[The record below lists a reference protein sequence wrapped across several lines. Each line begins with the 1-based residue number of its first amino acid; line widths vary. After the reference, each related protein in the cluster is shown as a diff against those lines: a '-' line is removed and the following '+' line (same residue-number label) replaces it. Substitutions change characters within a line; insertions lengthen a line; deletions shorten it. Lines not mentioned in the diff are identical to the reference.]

1 MTPQIKLPAALELEY
16 QRWSDFLHHEVH
28 FAWEGSE
35 AHTAEHCAR
44 VLLIALLL
52 SQQLELEPQLR
63 AVLALACVFH
73 DSRRHDDGLDV
84 GHGQR
89 AADYYREYCQ
99 AHELTCDKRAYL
111 IMAYHDRNDALGE
124 AELMELPSGVL
135 LYHLFKDADALDRL
149 RFGPFDLDVRYL
161 RTEAAR
167 TLYPQV
173 RSWWLPLWRTAWPQ
187 INWDEG

>member
-16 QRWSDFLHHEVH
+16 QRWSDFLRHEVH

-35 AHTAEHCAR
+35 DHTIEHCTR

-52 SQQLELEPQLR
+52 SQQLELAPELR

-99 AHELTCDKRAYL
+99 AHEFSCDERAYL

-124 AELMELPSGVL
+124 AELMELPSGAL
-135 LYHLFKDADALDRL
+135 LYHLFKDSDALDRL

-173 RSWWLPLWRTAWPQ
+173 RSWWLPLWRAAWPQ
-187 INWDEG
+187 IIWDEG